1 MSSSSPETMRIGE
14 LSEKS
19 GRTARTLHFYE
30 ELGLLTPVGR
40 TKGGFRIYDQ
50 DTLLRIHWISRL
62 QDLGFSLPEIKDFL
76 EELKRRQSAPAMMQE
91 LRSFYETKLADTKA
105 QLERLHALE
114 SELGDALAYLSTCR
128 SCAPQ
133 TEKTA
138 CPTCSTDDHQAKEPP
153 PMVAAVHEPASAQD
167 AR

>member
-1 MSSSSPETMRIGE
+1 MSSFDTMRIGE

-40 TKGGFRIYDQ
+40 TKGGFRLYDQ

-62 QDLGFSLPEIKDFL
+62 QDLGFSLPEIRDFL
-76 EELKRRQSAPAMMQE
+76 EALKALQSGPEVMDN
-91 LRSFYETKLADTKA
+91 LRAFYEQKRAETQQSIA
-105 QLERLHALE
+105 RLQALDR
-114 SELGDALAYLSTCR
+114 ELGDAIEYLSTCR

-133 TEKTA
+133 TEKNV
-138 CPTCSTDDHQAKEPP
+138 CPSCAVDDHQEKAPP
-153 PMVAAVHEPASAQD
+153 PMVAAVHEPTSPD
-167 AR
+167 AAR